1 MKKSAVRSAK
11 CSILAARK
19 GSLQRKRRLG
29 IDLSEAG
36 LGPERI
42 RALVAESVENLRRTH
57 EARRRQRTSPN
68 VVLTVSY
75 AATGGSS
82 PHSKGRT
89 ADLHATH
96 HFQNAEN
103 LVLGDVD
110 IITAGGNVERHMHE
124 HFHFHV
130 HIVRPPRRR
139 ARIFAGDSDTFPEGS
154 MPEGAE
160 RRGLWMHSTQKGVV
174 ITPHTYAMTGLVF
187 FL

>member
-11 CSILAARK
+11 CSIVAARK
-19 GSLQRKRRLG
+19 ASLQRKRRLG

-42 RALVAESVENLRRTH
+42 RALVLESVENLRRIH

-82 PHSKGRT
+82 PLSRGRT

-103 LVLGDVD
+103 LVLGDVE
-110 IITAGGNVERHMHE
+110 IVTAGGNVERHMHE
-124 HFHFHV
+124 HFHFHIQV
-130 HIVRPPRRR
+130 VRPPRRR
-139 ARIFAGDSDTFPEGS
+139 ARNFEDSDTFPEGS
-154 MPEGAE
+154 MSEGAE
-160 RRGLWMHSTQKGVV
+160 RRGLWLHSTRKGVV

-187 FL
+187 FF